1 MLRTRTYKKER
12 YPMTLD
18 NLVLF
23 FATAFGLAC
32 CALVISASFT
42 AGGAAIGLPSI
53 LFVAPVAFIALL
65 PALCAIENIRG

>member
-23 FATAFGLAC
+23 FATAFGLVC
-32 CALVISASFT
+32 CALVIVATFT
-42 AGGAAIGLPSI
+42 AAGASIGIASV

-65 PALCAIENIRG
+65 PALCAIDNLRG